1 MKTKKIIKG
10 KLLTAISPEI
20 ILFLDPGYLVISEEG
35 VIEDVRNDNPK
46 GSEFGQEYYDYSDKL
61 ICPGFIDIHNHLPQF
76 TLSGLYRGNLL
87 EWLSD
92 IVFPAEGR
100 FSSPEVAESFAERF
114 FQELLSRGTTTTS
127 SYVTS
132 HKDATDI
139 AFQHADKSG
148 IRAFLGNVLMDQNA
162 PEYLIK
168 DAPVLLRDSEELI
181 EKWDGYDDGR
191 LRYVF
196 TPRFAPSCS
205 FDLLMGIGKIANKHG
220 VHIQSHLAESKEEI
234 ATVMDIF
241 SDFDNYTDV
250 YYKAGLLT
258 EKTIAAHCIYLDD
271 GEIELLKK
279 TGTKISHCPSS
290 NRFLQSGIMPY
301 RKLEKTRIP
310 IGLGTDVGAGYSL
323 SMFSE
328 MREAIESSKTI
339 HFLDSSN
346 NYKPLRSIEAFYLA
360 TLGGAKA
367 LSLEDEI
374 GSLEKGKSAD
384 FSVIDI
390 AQLNV
395 LNENFFTNPE
405 DLVSKLIYSNGENY
419 IEKVF
424 VKGKL
429 VYKK

>member
-10 KLLTAISPEI
+10 KLLTAISPNRV
-20 ILFLDPGYLVISEEG
+20 LYLDPGYLVISEDG
-35 VIEDVRNDNPK
+35 VIEDVCKEIPK
-46 GSEFGQEYYDYSDKL
+46 SGEYDQEFYDYSEKL

-87 EWLSD
+87 EWLSE

-100 FSSPEVAESFAERF
+100 LSSPEVAERFAEQF
-114 FQELLSRGTTTTS
+114 FLELLSKGTTTTS

-132 HKDATDI
+132 HKEATDI
-139 AFQHADKSG
+139 AFRYAERSG

-162 PEYLIK
+162 PDYLIN
-168 DAPVLLRDSEELI
+168 DIQVLLRDSEGLI
-181 EKWDGYDDGR
+181 EKWDGYDNGR
-191 LRYVF
+191 LRYVL
-196 TPRFAPSCS
+196 TPRFAPTCS
-205 FDLLMGIGKIANKHG
+205 FDLLQGIGKIAQKHG
-220 VHIQSHLAESKEEI
+220 VHIQTHLAESKEEI

-241 SDFDNYTDV
+241 SDFENYTDV
-250 YYKAGLLT
+250 YSQAGLLT
-258 EKTIAAHCIYLDD
+258 ERTIAAHCIYLNDS
-271 GEIELLKK
+271 EIETLQK
-279 TGTKISHCPSS
+279 TGVKISHCPSS

-301 RKLEKTRIP
+301 RKLEKSGIP

-339 HFLDSSN
+339 HFLDPSTD
-346 NYKPLRSIEAFYLA
+346 YKPITSIEAFYLA

-367 LSLEDEI
+367 LSLDDET

-384 FSVIDI
+384 FSIIDI

-395 LNENFFTNPE
+395 FNEDFFSNPE
-405 DLVSKLIYSNGENY
+405 DLISKLIYGNGENY

-424 VKGKL
+424 IKGKL

>member
-35 VIEDVRNDNPK
+35 VIEDVRNDIPK
-46 GSEFGQEYYDYSDKL
+46 GREHEQEYYDYSDKL
-61 ICPGFIDIHNHLPQF
+61 LCPGFIDIHNHLPQF
-76 TLSGLYRGNLL
+76 TLCGLYRGNLL

-100 FSSPEVAESFAERF
+100 LSSPEVAERFAERF
-114 FQELLSRGTTTTS
+114 FWELLSKGTTTTS

-139 AFQHADKSG
+139 AFQCAERSG

-162 PEYLIK
+162 PDYLIK
-168 DAPVLLRDSEELI
+168 DASVLLRDSEELI
-181 EKWDGYDDGR
+181 EKWNGRDGR
-191 LRYVF
+191 LHYVL

-205 FDLLMGIGKIANKHG
+205 FDLLKGIGKIAKKRDA
-220 VHIQSHLAESKEEI
+220 HIQSHLAESKEEI
-234 ATVMDIF
+234 ASVMEIF
-241 SDFDNYTDV
+241 SDFENYTDV

-271 GEIELLKK
+271 GEIETLKR

-301 RKLEKTRIP
+301 RKLEKTGIP

-339 HFLDSSN
+339 HFLDSPN
-346 NYKPLRSIEAFYLA
+346 NYKPMTSIEAFYLA

-367 LSLEDEI
+367 LSLEDET

-395 LNENFFTNPE
+395 LNENFFSNPE
-405 DLVSKLIYSNGENY
+405 DLISKLIYSNGENY

>member
-10 KLLTAISPEI
+10 KLLTAISPNRV
-20 ILFLDPGYLVISEEG
+20 LYLDPSYLVISEDG
-35 VIEDVRNDNPK
+35 VIEDVCKEIPK
-46 GSEFGQEYYDYSDKL
+46 SGEYDQEFYDYSEKL

-87 EWLSD
+87 EWLSE

-100 FSSPEVAESFAERF
+100 LSSPEVAERFAEQF
-114 FQELLSRGTTTTS
+114 FLELLSKGTTTTS

-132 HKDATDI
+132 HKEATDI
-139 AFQHADKSG
+139 AFRYAERSG

-162 PEYLIK
+162 PDYLIN
-168 DAPVLLRDSEELI
+168 DTQVLLRDSEGLI
-181 EKWDGYDDGR
+181 EKWDGYDNGR
-191 LRYVF
+191 LRYVL
-196 TPRFAPSCS
+196 TPRFAPTCS
-205 FDLLMGIGKIANKHG
+205 FDLLQGIGKIAQKHG
-220 VHIQSHLAESKEEI
+220 VHIQTHLAESKEEI
-234 ATVMDIF
+234 ATAMDIF
-241 SDFDNYTDV
+241 SDFENYTDV
-250 YYKAGLLT
+250 YSQAGLLT
-258 EKTIAAHCIYLDD
+258 ERTIAAHCIYLNDS
-271 GEIELLKK
+271 EIETLQK
-279 TGTKISHCPSS
+279 TGAKISHCPSS

-301 RKLEKTRIP
+301 RKLEKSGIP

-339 HFLDSSN
+339 HFLDPSTD
-346 NYKPLRSIEAFYLA
+346 YKPITSIEAFYLA

-367 LSLEDEI
+367 LSLDDET

-384 FSVIDI
+384 FSIIDI

-395 LNENFFTNPE
+395 FNEDFFSNPE
-405 DLVSKLIYSNGENY
+405 DLISKLIYSSGENY

-424 VKGKL
+424 IKGKL

>member
-10 KLLTAISPEI
+10 KLLTAISPEM
-20 ILFLDPGYLVISEEG
+20 ILFLDPGYLFISEDG
-35 VIEDVRNDNPK
+35 IIEDVRNDIPK
-46 GSEFGQEYYDYSDKL
+46 GSELGQEYYDYSDKL

-87 EWLSD
+87 EWLSE

-100 FSSPEVAESFAERF
+100 LSSPKVAEQFAERF
-114 FQELLSRGTTTTS
+114 FQELLSKGTTTTS

-132 HKDATDI
+132 HKEATDI
-139 AFQHADKSG
+139 AFQCAERSG
-148 IRAFLGNVLMDQNA
+148 LRAFLGNVLMDQNA
-162 PEYLIK
+162 PDYLIK
-168 DAPVLLRDSEELI
+168 DTSVLLRDSEELL
-181 EKWDGYDDGR
+181 EKWDGRDGR
-191 LRYVF
+191 LHYVF

-220 VHIQSHLAESKEEI
+220 AHIQSHLAESKEEI

-241 SDFDNYTDV
+241 SDFENYTDV

-258 EKTIAAHCIYLDD
+258 EKTIAAHCIYLE
-271 GEIELLKK
+271 GSEIEILKR

-301 RKLEKTRIP
+301 RKLEKTGLP

-346 NYKPLRSIEAFYLA
+346 NYKPMTSIEAFYLA

-367 LSLEDEI
+367 LSLEDET
-374 GSLEKGKSAD
+374 GSLERGKSAD
-384 FSVIDI
+384 FSVIDV

-395 LNENFFTNPE
+395 LNENFFSNPE
-405 DLVSKLIYSNGENY
+405 DLLSKLIYSNGENY
-419 IEKVF
+419 VEEVY
-424 VKGKL
+424 VRGKQ

>member
-10 KLLTAISPEI
+10 KLLTAISPEM
-20 ILFLDPGYLVISEEG
+20 ILFHDPGYLFITEDG
-35 VIEDVRNDNPK
+35 IIEDVRNDIPK
-46 GSEFGQEYYDYSDKL
+46 GSEQNQEYFDYSDKL

-87 EWLSD
+87 EWLKD
-92 IVFPAEGR
+92 IVFPAEER
-100 FSSPEVAESFAERF
+100 LSSPEVAEQFAERF

-132 HKDATDI
+132 HKDATEI
-139 AFQHADKSG
+139 AFQCAERSG

-162 PEYLIK
+162 PDYLIK

-181 EKWDGYDDGR
+181 EKWDGRDGR
-191 LRYVF
+191 LHYVL
-196 TPRFAPSCS
+196 TPRFAPTCS
-205 FDLLMGIGKIANKHG
+205 FDLLKGIGKIAKKRG

-250 YYKAGLLT
+250 YYRAGLLT
-258 EKTIAAHCIYLDD
+258 EKTITAHCIYLN
-271 GEIELLKK
+271 ESERELLKE

-301 RKLEKTRIP
+301 RKLEKTGIP

-346 NYKPLRSIEAFYLA
+346 NYKPMTSTEAFYLA

-367 LSLEDEI
+367 LSLEDET
-374 GSLEKGKSAD
+374 GSLERGKSAD
-384 FSVIDI
+384 FSIIDI
-390 AQLNV
+390 ERLNV
-395 LNENFFTNPE
+395 FNEAFFSNPE
-405 DLVSKLIYSNGENY
+405 DLISKLIYGNGENY
-419 IEKVF
+419 IEEVF

-429 VYKK
+429 VFKK